1 MLVSPK
7 HAEISCVIVLDY
19 VPKPIDGLSSVVDV
33 LS

>member
-7 HAEISCVIVLDY
+7 HAEISCVLVLDY
-19 VPKPIDGLSSVVDV
+19 VLKPIDGLSSVVDV

>member
-7 HAEISCVIVLDY
+7 HAEMSCVLVLDY
-19 VPKPIDGLSSVVDV
+19 VPKLIDGLSSIVDA